1 MLDQQVLIEK
11 RIGPW
16 INKKIMEYIG
26 EEEPALTEFI
36 INNVRGW
43 GGGGGGEWVTSALTL
58 WDLLIVPCHIT

>member
-1 MLDQQVLIEK
+1 MHVSCLMLDQVLIEK

-36 INNVRGW
+36 INNVRGRGVGW
-43 GGGGGGEWVTSALTL
+43 GGVGRDRGKGVGRYVVL
-58 WDLLIVPCHIT
+58 

>member
-1 MLDQQVLIEK
+1 MLIEK

-36 INNVRGW
+36 INNVRILGRE
-43 GGGGGGEWVTSALTL
+43 GGGGAGGGGV
-58 WDLLIVPCHIT
+58 LLIWGLLHTLSMCV